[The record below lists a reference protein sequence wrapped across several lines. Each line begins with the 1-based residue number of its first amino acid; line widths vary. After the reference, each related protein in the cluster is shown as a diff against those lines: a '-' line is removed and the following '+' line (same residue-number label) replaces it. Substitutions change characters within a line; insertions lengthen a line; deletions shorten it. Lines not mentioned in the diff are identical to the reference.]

1 MTPQTRKRLKILAI
15 GIFISGAAVT
25 YFLPNIG
32 AALIL
37 HPPRRPLRTDPPE
50 HYRAVTFDG
59 AGVTLSGWLGKASGE
74 HRGTV
79 IYLHGMA
86 DNRVGGVGALENF
99 RARGF
104 DVIAYDSRAHGES
117 GGEACTYGYFEKND
131 LHRVIDT
138 LRPGPVILIG
148 SSLGGAVALQAAATD
163 SRVSAVVAAE
173 AFSDLR
179 TIVIERAPFFFSA
192 SNIEKSFEKAER
204 EAHIRIDEISPAEAA
219 QEITVPVLIIHGA
232 DDTDTPPA
240 HSQRIF
246 DSLTGSKRFILVPA
260 AGHNESLQGESW
272 SEIESWV
279 NEVIDAA
286 GERRK

>member
-86 DNRVGGVGALENF
+86 DNRVGGAGALESF

-117 GGEACTYGYFEKND
+117 GGEACTYGYYEKQD
-131 LHRVIDT
+131 LQRVIDT

-148 SSLGGAVALQAAATD
+148 CSLGGAVALQTAASD
-163 SRVSAVVAAE
+163 MRISAVISAE

-179 TIVIERAPFFFSA
+179 TIVNQRAPFYFSTG
-192 SNIEKSFEKAER
+192 NIDKSLARAEEEAGFKVDSVSPEKTA
-204 EAHIRIDEISPAEAA
+204 PL
-219 QEITVPVLIIHGA
+219 ITAPVLIIHGA
-232 DDTDTPPA
+232 EDTDTPPDHA
-240 HSQRIF
+240 QRIF
-246 DSLTGSKRFILVPA
+246 DSLTAPRQLILVPA
-260 AGHNESLQGESW
+260 AGHNQSLQGDAW
-272 SEIESWV
+272 TQIEHW
-279 NEVIDAA
+279 IDSLPV
-286 GERRK
+286 RNP

>member
-1 MTPQTRKRLKILAI
+1 MKNRTKRRLKKAAIITFIVLAVI
-15 GIFISGAAVT
+15 AV
-25 YFLPNIG
+25 FLPTIG
-32 AALIL
+32 AGLIL
-37 HPPRRPLRTDPPE
+37 HPPHRRVKASPPE
-50 HYRAVTFDG
+50 AFTAVTYQSD
-59 AGVTLSGWLGKASGE
+59 GVTLQGWHGVATGK